1 MRSRCLFLAVTSA
14 LALAGCGGDS
24 SAETSSVDADICD
37 AQASELADARDTVE
51 RLQSTT
57 HWGSGEP
64 ESIVDELGSA
74 VVTLTG
80 YSPDDARLARAVD
93 RARDDVQALHD
104 DLAADATLTGDG
116 QTGRTA
122 MAALSALD
130 DACA

>member
-1 MRSRCLFLAVTSA
+1 MPTSA
-14 LALAGCGGDS
+14 TPRPASSLTRVTPSSGCRARRTGDPENPS
-24 SAETSSVDADICD
+24 QSWTSF
-37 AQASELADARDTVE
+37 
-51 RLQSTT
+51 
-57 HWGSGEP
+57 
-64 ESIVDELGSA
+64 GSA

-116 QTGRTA
+116 QIGRTA